1 MEKDPVC
8 GMEVAD
14 TSNAESYEYKGKT
27 YYFCTTLCKIQFE
40 HDPEKYIIKDNE
52 DDHTKHQH

>member
-14 TSNAESYEYKGKT
+14 TSDTEQYKYKGKT
-27 YYFCTTLCKIQFE
+27 YYFCTALCKIQFE
-40 HDPEKYIIKDNE
+40 HDPEKYIIE
-52 DDHTKHQH
+52 YDHTKHQH

>member
-14 TSNAESYEYKGKT
+14 TSDTEQYKYKGKT
-27 YYFCTTLCKIQFE
+27 YYFCTALCKIQFE
-40 HDPEKYIIKDNE
+40 HDPEKYIIEDDK